1 LSQEGLFRRNGKIKQ
16 QHELMKLVKEK
27 SKEEIAQLL
36 DSEAYSVH
44 EVATVLKNLLA
55 DMSEPLLVEAFY
67 PFHCNLASK
76 LNFSS
81 HFSTLLIILY
91 LAEWNHPQRQVRG
104 LQMLVLLLPKE
115 NAEMLHQLLQL
126 LHKVTLNAES
136 NKMNALNLGTMMAPH
151 ILCPR
156 KVSKQ
161 SNILNKINETLKN

>member
-1 LSQEGLFRRNGKIKQ
+1 
-16 QHELMKLVKEK
+16 M
-27 SKEEIAQLL
+27 
-36 DSEAYSVH
+36 
-44 EVATVLKNLLA
+44 
-55 DMSEPLLVEAFY
+55 
-67 PFHCNLASK
+67 
-76 LNFSS
+76 
-81 HFSTLLIILY
+81 LIILY
-91 LAEWNHPQRQVRG
+91 LAELNHPQRQIRG

-126 LHKVTLNAES
+126 LHKVALNAES